1 MSRAVKTAKGTHR
14 RKAALGRRGVV
25 PMEQAKLSLRFLDTI
40 PSTFD
45 ALEEVVGRLMALARE
60 MKCDSGDM
68 EHVELALREA
78 LANAIVHGNKQ
89 DPEKNVIVRCFCQ
102 KDRGMLLVVEDEG
115 PGFNPN
121 QVPDPTQA
129 ECLLE
134 THGRG
139 LFLMKRLMD
148 HVRISRSGRRVTL
161 LKRLARQ

>member
-1 MSRAVKTAKGTHR
+1 
-14 RKAALGRRGVV
+14 
-25 PMEQAKLSLRFLDTI
+25 MEQAKLSLRFLDTI
-40 PSTFD
+40 PSTFE
-45 ALEEVVGRLMALARE
+45 ALEDVVERLMALARE

-89 DPEKNVIVRCFCQ
+89 DPDKNVVVRCFCQ

-121 QVPDPTQA
+121 QIPDPTQA

>member
-1 MSRAVKTAKGTHR
+1 MSRAVTTVKGPRR
-14 RKAALGRRGVV
+14 RKATLARPSAA

-45 ALEEVVGRLMALARE
+45 ALEEVVARLMTLARE
-60 MKCDSGDM
+60 MKCESGEM

-89 DPEKNVIVRCFCQ
+89 DPEKNVVVRCFCQ
-102 KDRGMLLVVEDEG
+102 KDRGMLLVVDDEG
-115 PGFNPN
+115 PGFNPKK
-121 QVPDPTQA
+121 VPDPTQA

-161 LKRLARQ
+161 LKRLAR